1 MSAASTLQLDLKPSL
16 RLAGFL
22 LVAHVLALAAAWVS
36 LAGWPQILV
45 GCGILLS
52 GAGCLAEVLQRSSW
66 AAVSLELREDGG
78 ASWRD
83 RKGRWHEGRLRS
95 DHFVSA
101 AFVVLGLDLTGRGR
115 KWLVLFGDSA
125 LPDDF
130 RRLRVWLRWRR
141 DVGSGRSPTRASTE

>member
-16 RLAGFL
+16 RLAGLL

-36 LAGWPQILV
+36 LAGWPQVLV
-45 GCGILLS
+45 GFGILLS
-52 GAGCLAEVLQRSSW
+52 GTGCLAEVLQRSSR

-83 RKGRWHEGRLRS
+83 RSGRWHEGRLRR

-101 AFVVLGLDLTGRGR
+101 AFVVLGLDVTGRGR
-115 KWLVLFGDSA
+115 KWLVLLGDSA
-125 LPDDF
+125 LPEDF
-130 RRLRVWLRWRR
+130 RRLRGWLR
-141 DVGSGRSPTRASTE
+141 

>member
-1 MSAASTLQLDLKPSL
+1 MSAASTLQLDLKPSFK
-16 RLAGFL
+16 LAGLL

-36 LAGWPQILV
+36 LAGWPQVLV
-45 GCGILLS
+45 GFGILLS
-52 GAGCLAEVLQRSSW
+52 GAGCIAEVLQRSSR

-83 RKGRWHEGRLRS
+83 RDGAWHEGRLRS

-101 AFVVLGLDLTGRGR
+101 AVVVLGLDQTGRGH
-115 KWLVLFGDSA
+115 KWLVLMGDSA
-125 LPDDF
+125 LPEDF

-141 DVGSGRSPTRASTE
+141 DAGSGGSPTRASTE

>member
-1 MSAASTLQLDLKPSL
+1 MPAASTLQLDLKPSL

-36 LAGWPQILV
+36 LAGWPQVLAGFGV
-45 GCGILLS
+45 LLS
-52 GAGCLAEVLQRSSW
+52 GAGCLAEVLQRSPR
-66 AAVSLELREDGG
+66 AAVALELQEDGR

-83 RKGRWHEGRLRS
+83 RNGKWHEGRFGG

-101 AFVVLGLDLTGRGR
+101 AFVVLGLDLTGRSR
-115 KWLVLFGDSA
+115 KRLVIMGDSV
-125 LPDDF
+125 LPEDF